1 MVPREAV
8 MSALE
13 HGSASV
19 TTESTAALSV
29 TTEDTLL
36 ADFADFGDNLD

>member
-1 MVPREAV
+1 MITRF
-8 MSALE
+8 LYIFD
-13 HGSASV
+13 GSASV